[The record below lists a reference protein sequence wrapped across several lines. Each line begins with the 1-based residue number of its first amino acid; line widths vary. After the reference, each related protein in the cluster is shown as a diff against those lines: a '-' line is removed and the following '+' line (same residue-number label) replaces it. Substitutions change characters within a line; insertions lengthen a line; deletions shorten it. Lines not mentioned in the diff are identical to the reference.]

1 MTCFGAGSCH
11 LSSFDESVEFWIA
24 QKSERKYLSV
34 RSVKLYT
41 CLPPCIPHLLHN
53 IAEFFCETRLVK
65 PPNNLR
71 QLTRYEYGA
80 IATSLCPSNEE
91 LQERVRVGAP
101 HLYAAKTEPC
111 SDAAMIRSDVA
122 MKRSGVATL
131 FDEATSPRRR
141 QQPHD
146 RLSQKQRPLAME
158 CICWL
163 DGE

>member
-1 MTCFGAGSCH
+1 MTSGPCRVHRDLETSIDDAKEPIITLKAETESLGLLELGGATGQFSCD
-11 LSSFDESVEFWIA
+11 LKASAISKFF
-24 QKSERKYLSV
+24 
-34 RSVKLYT
+34 YT
-41 CLPPCIPHLLHN
+41 IRIWRHSDV
-53 IAEFFCETRLVK
+53 AM
-65 PPNNLR
+65 
-71 QLTRYEYGA
+71 
-80 IATSLCPSNEE
+80 SLKRRAS
-91 LQERVRVGAP
+91 RAGRVGAP